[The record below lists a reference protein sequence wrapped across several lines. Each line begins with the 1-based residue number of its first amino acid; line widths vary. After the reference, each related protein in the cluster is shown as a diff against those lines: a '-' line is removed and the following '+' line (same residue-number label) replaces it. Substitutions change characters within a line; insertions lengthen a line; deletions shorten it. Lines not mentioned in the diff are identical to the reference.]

1 MMTIK
6 VQIWRRKNTL
16 LSVPDQDGRFTSL
29 GPRALKSCPLLLGSW
44 RKDSPGWENAEV
56 KFTATSACVCVCV
69 CVLCRHLIYARVCC
83 CVSLCNITED
93 FILVAT
99 SSKLCMNV
107 LSDSWSVAKLSN
119 NHKTSCLPKRERER
133 DSVCVGVCVCQR
145 EEEMRFWNAMAT
157 WQFCHPPYSWLN
169 EHNFKMWLS
178 EIETLKKLLS

>member
-69 CVLCRHLIYARVCC
+69 SPPNICTCVLL
-83 CVSLCNITED
+83 CV
-93 FILVAT
+93 V
-99 SSKLCMNV
+99 MPV
-107 LSDSWSVAKLSN
+107 LRLHGA
-119 NHKTSCLPKRERER
+119 P
-133 DSVCVGVCVCQR
+133 GQ
-145 EEEMRFWNAMAT
+145 
-157 WQFCHPPYSWLN
+157 Q
-169 EHNFKMWLS
+169 WLS
-178 EIETLKKLLS
+178 GAHLPPPRRTQTIPIHRGSNLSRNTFLLYSSISEYLYFTWLFFYTYFLLNTAPLHFPYIDVTYVRNNALGASQL